1 MLQFDHQLTNDPSI
15 IVFVGVIEA
24 DGINQGNGS
33 FVAVVEE
40 GFTEKRPLSAGVCFR
55 RDREHLC
62 VMSKSTENVA
72 ERTLSSPCFSDD
84 QNLFPPIVHKIIS
97 WNNSSRQGICHIEQL
112 TLSSSGS
119 NVAVYSAIA
128 N

>member
-1 MLQFDHQLTNDPSI
+1 MILASSF
-15 IVFVGVIEA
+15 FVRVVEA
-24 DGINQGNGS
+24 DSVDQGNGP
-33 FVAVVEE
+33 FPVVVEE
-40 GFTEKRPLSAGVCFR
+40 SFAKECPLSAGVCLC
-55 RDREHLC
+55 RDWEHLC